1 MQRPLSGRLPHHVP
15 VILATQEWDDNWRL
29 PREYFQDEGQIP
41 KERRT
46 ELLME
51 AGHRRVS
58 LDLSRCAPPVWPL
71 LRAIAPA
78 DSVLCPNRYGCSFMS
93 TNILASRKK
102 HSRNIISKFIV
113 EGFDAEEI
121 HQLDRQV
128 DAAAVITLWVGRQL
142 REAKAKAMK
151 ALGAQLWDAEAG

>member
-1 MQRPLSGRLPHHVP
+1 
-15 VILATQEWDDNWRL
+15 
-29 PREYFQDEGQIP
+29 
-41 KERRT
+41 
-46 ELLME
+46 
-51 AGHRRVS
+51 
-58 LDLSRCAPPVWPL
+58 
-71 LRAIAPA
+71 
-78 DSVLCPNRYGCSFMS
+78 MS

-142 REAKAKAMK
+142 REAKAKAMEK
-151 ALGAQLWDAEAG
+151 NQSILQEVARTAMLRKPST